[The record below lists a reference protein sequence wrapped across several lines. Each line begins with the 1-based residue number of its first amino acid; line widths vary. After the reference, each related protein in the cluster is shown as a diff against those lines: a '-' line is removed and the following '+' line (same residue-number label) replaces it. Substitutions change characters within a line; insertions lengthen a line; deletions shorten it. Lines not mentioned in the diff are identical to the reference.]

1 MRVKDYP
8 CCFSVSDTQ
17 AETFEVTMT
26 PTPDELSE
34 DSVTQIQVVLRL
46 LFSSSSVLYLL
57 CVVSCKDEPPVES
70 ELFLL

>member
-1 MRVKDYP
+1 M
-8 CCFSVSDTQ
+8 SDTQ

-26 PTPDELSE
+26 PTADELSE

-46 LFSSSSVLYLL
+46 LFSYSKRSVFAL
-57 CVVSCKDEPPVES
+57 CKDEPPVKS

>member
-1 MRVKDYP
+1 
-8 CCFSVSDTQ
+8 
-17 AETFEVTMT
+17 MT